1 MDELKTYFDKYT
13 ESFDEFIGK
22 TKLDLKAENEEYKKL
37 FNETEEIKNQY
48 SNVRNVLENYEKTS
62 LDNDEVKALLDIKD
76 IRLKLDKMETKAIFY
91 AGGRELYLYL
101 RRLNII
107 K

>member
-1 MDELKTYFDKYT
+1 MDKFETFFDKYT
-13 ESFDEFIGK
+13 VSFDEFIGK
-22 TKLDLKAENEEYKKL
+22 TKLDLKAENDEYRKL

-48 SNVRNVLENYEKTS
+48 PNVRNVLENYEKTS

-76 IRLKLDKMETKAIFY
+76 IRLKLDKMETTAIFY